1 MYEIT
6 LAWTEGEQAET
17 KTLHPWQATKQSGA
31 IRIGRDPDRC
41 DWVLAHPTVS
51 GLHVEII
58 FQPQQHQFY
67 LRNLRAQN
75 PPFVDGSRLEQGEVV
90 LQVGRKIRLGE
101 LELYV
106 TAIAPIKTTVLLSPQ
121 LLSPQLPSLIPTF
134 SGPLV
139 PTAPPALSTYG
150 LQCPKCHQTSPYEHL
165 QSGCPWCGTSLAA
178 AASVILSPR

>member
-17 KTLHPWQATKQSGA
+17 KTLHPWQASKQPGA
-31 IRIGRDPDRC
+31 IRIGRDPERC
-41 DWVLAHPTVS
+41 DWVLSHPTVS

-58 FQPQQHQFY
+58 FQPEQHQFY

-75 PPFVDGSRLEQGEVV
+75 PPFVDGFLLEQGELV
-90 LQVGRKIRLGE
+90 LQVGSKIRLGQ
-101 LELYV
+101 LELHV
-106 TAIAPIKTTVLLSPQ
+106 TAIAPIKTIVLLSPQ
-121 LLSPQLPSLIPTF
+121 LPALIPTL

-139 PTAPPALSTYG
+139 PTAPPARSTYG

-165 QSGCPWCGTSLAA
+165 QSGCPWCGTFLAA

>member
-17 KTLHPWQATKQSGA
+17 KTLHPWQASKQPGA
-31 IRIGRDPDRC
+31 IRIGRDPERC
-41 DWVLAHPTVS
+41 DWVLSHPTVS

-58 FQPQQHQFY
+58 FQPEQNQFY

-75 PPFVDGSRLEQGEVV
+75 PPFVDGSRLEQGEVA
-90 LQVGRKIRLGE
+90 LQVGSKIGLGQ

-121 LLSPQLPSLIPTF
+121 LPTLIPTL
-134 SGPLV
+134 SSPLV

-150 LQCPKCHQTSPYEHL
+150 LQCPKCHQTSRYEYL

>member
-6 LAWTEGEQAET
+6 LAWTQGEQAET
-17 KTLHPWQATKQSGA
+17 KTLHPWQASKQPGA
-31 IRIGRDPDRC
+31 IRIGRDPERC
-41 DWVLAHPTVS
+41 DWVLSHPTVS

-58 FQPQQHQFY
+58 FQPEQHQFY

-75 PPFVDGSRLEQGEVV
+75 PPFVDGFLLEQGELV
-90 LQVGRKIRLGE
+90 LQVGSKIRLGQ
-101 LELYV
+101 LELHV

-121 LLSPQLPSLIPTF
+121 LPTLIPIL
-134 SGPLV
+134 SRPLV
-139 PTAPPALSTYG
+139 PTAPPTLSTYG